1 MLENIELSLETQK
14 RQTTVYKQR
23 AKQINKLN
31 YIFIKI
37 RTRKDLNLVFKGL
50 HKSSVAAKSSF
61 IKLL

>member
-31 YIFIKI
+31 YILIKI

-50 HKSSVAAKSSF
+50 RKSSVAAKSSF